1 MTTLLEVSAQ
11 LEPLVYK
18 VARFPDP
25 AHSGAEGAEVLAR
38 ISLLVFGRI
47 PTTEETQRLGVLMGH
62 CLAAGKLLSLPSPRG
77 TSSNNKPGSVPAS
90 VPRKE
95 HP

>member
-25 AHSGAEGAEVLAR
+25 AHSGAEVAEVLAR

-62 CLAAGKLLSLPSPRG
+62 CLAAGKLLSLPSPPRHFEQQQAGLRARICSTKG
-77 TSSNNKPGSVPAS
+77 TP
-90 VPRKE
+90 
-95 HP
+95 